1 MASSTRE
8 SFRWKKEAVEALLDC
23 LIDLDDERL
32 RGANITPT
40 QIWETAAA
48 RTTKAQGSTIHARAT
63 KSKRDMM
70 KREYKIWTQILAQPG
85 FARDENGDLLASDTL
100 WDAYLQV
107 QNHLVD
113 ILRIVLT
120 RFLLFTQAHPEA
132 KKFRHSQIEF
142 EEKLDELFPNESNGT
157 ETRNIIARPHV
168 GSYDDDEEECEK
180 DLEMLNTEMSGIE
193 EPFVDELEAESRLKK
208 RVSEDE
214 SHLKKRT
221 RHSTS
226 ASTRVPTT
234 QSNVL
239 LNNPKMVDIISF
251 TESLDDLVADMK
263 SSIEILEKFSAEQK
277 TPTERAVEL
286 LFTEFNDL
294 TADDQVKVSLAL
306 EDDTKARIFLMGT
319 PEFRRSW
326 ATHTVNNLEPRN
338 VL

>member
-1 MASSTRE
+1 MASSTERG
-8 SFRWKKEAVEALLDC
+8 FRWKKEAVEALLDC

-32 RGANITPT
+32 RGSNISAT

-48 RTTKAQGSTIHARAT
+48 RTTKAQGSTINARAA

-70 KREYKIWTQILAQPG
+70 KREYKIWTQILMQPG
-85 FARDENGDLLASDTL
+85 FARDGNGDLLASDTL

-107 QNHLVD
+107 QGQFIHMLKT
-113 ILRIVLT
+113 VLT
-120 RFLLFTQAHPEA
+120 CFLLSFQAHPEA

-157 ETRNIIARPHV
+157 ETHNMSLRPPQV
-168 GSYDDDEEECEK
+168 GGYDDDEEECEK
-180 DLEMLNTEMSGIE
+180 DLEILNTEMSGIE
-193 EPFVDELEAESRLKK
+193 DPFVDELEAESRLKK

-214 SHLKKRT
+214 SHFKKRV

-226 ASTRVPTT
+226 VSTRVPTT

-239 LNNPKMVDIISF
+239 LNNPKMADIITF

-263 SSIEILEKFSAEQK
+263 SSIEMLEKFSAEQK

-286 LFTEFNDL
+286 LFTEFDDIS
-294 TADDQVKVSLAL
+294 AGDQVKVSLAL

-326 ATHTVNNLEPRN
+326 ASHTVQH
-338 VL
+338 

>member
-1 MASSTRE
+1 MASSTE
-8 SFRWKKEAVEALLDC
+8 KSFRWKKEAVEVLLDC

-32 RGANITPT
+32 RGAHISAT

-48 RTTKAQGSTIHARAT
+48 RTTKAQGSTINARAA
-63 KSKRDMM
+63 KSKRDIM
-70 KREYKIWTQILAQPG
+70 KREYKIWTQILSQPG

-107 QNHLVD
+107 QDHFIHMLKT
-113 ILRIVLT
+113 VLT
-120 RFLLFTQAHPEA
+120 RFRLSFQAHPEA

-157 ETRNIIARPHV
+157 ETPNIPLRPPHV
-168 GSYDDDEEECEK
+168 GGYDDDEEECER

-193 EPFVDELEAESRLKK
+193 EPFADELEAESRLKK

-214 SHLKKRT
+214 GHLKKRA
-221 RHSTS
+221 RHSIS

-263 SSIEILEKFSAEQK
+263 SSIEMLEKFSAEQK

-286 LFTEFNDL
+286 LFTEFDDFS
-294 TADDQVKVSLAL
+294 TDDQVKVSLAL
-306 EDDTKARIFLMGT
+306 EDDTKARIFLVGT

-326 ATHTVNNLEPRN
+326 ATHTVKS
-338 VL
+338 

>member
-1 MASSTRE
+1 MASSTE
-8 SFRWKKEAVEALLDC
+8 KGFRWKKEAVEALLDC

-32 RGANITPT
+32 RGASISAA

-48 RTTKAQGSTIHARAT
+48 RTTKAQGSTINARAA

-70 KREYKIWTQILAQPG
+70 KREYKIWTQMLMQPG
-85 FARDENGDLLASDTL
+85 FARDGNGDLLASDTL

-107 QNHLVD
+107 QGHFIHMLKT
-113 ILRIVLT
+113 VLT
-120 RFLLFTQAHPEA
+120 RCLLSFQAHPEA

-157 ETRNIIARPHV
+157 ESHNMPLPSPHV
-168 GSYDDDEEECEK
+168 GGYDDDEEECEK

-193 EPFVDELEAESRLKK
+193 EPFVDELETESRFKK

-214 SHLKKRT
+214 SHLKKRV
-221 RHSTS
+221 RNSTS
-226 ASTRVPTT
+226 VSTRAPTT

-239 LNNPKMVDIISF
+239 LNNPKMVDIINF

-263 SSIEILEKFSAEQK
+263 SSIEMLEKFSAEQK

-286 LFTEFNDL
+286 LFTEFDDIS
-294 TADDQVKVSLAL
+294 TDDQVKVSLAL

-326 ATHTVNNLEPRN
+326 ASHTVNH
-338 VL
+338 